1 MKSKRRLGICLAVG
15 ILVLAVSAAAAFG
28 SVNGYAR
35 YKQAVKDL
43 LLREDNF
50 TVQAQTHLSV
60 DGERLL
66 SVQMDYAKA
75 GLNSAYHSREDH
87 GGESHQE
94 YRTVLDGVRT
104 RFAGDSSFYSCE
116 SIERGEAFSNLLGY
130 DVDNEMERRLVD
142 FAETAVDLV
151 LGELKNN
158 VVQLGTEGDETIYQ
172 VRVARSQIPTLLNA
186 GLSLFVYDNVGV
198 PVSRFLTYE
207 DEIGLL
213 FQRYEAVTGETLPEE
228 FRAKYASGD
237 YDDAWYQANR
247 RLIERLDTFS
257 TDWNAPYW
265 TLFEKKDQGVLYV
278 KADGSVQ
285 DYDTVQAFLTDHP
298 EQKYHYLEYYMGGS
312 AALCDVVCTFRVNGA
327 GKLTANQ
334 IQASPCQLEAHGQ
347 RRRKPRH
354 ADGPGPDHNRLWH
367 HHRGSPGCGGPGDA
381 FLIPSS
387 LSF

>member
-265 TLFEKKDQGVLYV
+265 TLFEKKDRQRCPLRCGLHLPGERGG
-278 KADGSVQ
+278 KADRQPNTG
-285 DYDTVQAFLTDHP
+285 
-298 EQKYHYLEYYMGGS
+298 
-312 AALCDVVCTFRVNGA
+312 
-327 GKLTANQ
+327 
-334 IQASPCQLEAHGQ
+334 QLEDHGQ

>member
-142 FAETAVDLV
+142 FAETSE
-151 LGELKNN
+151 G
-158 VVQLGTEGDETIYQ
+158 GTEDEEAKSIDHLPGG
-172 VRVARSQIPTLLNA
+172 RCADPGGIRHG
-186 GLSLFVYDNVGV
+186 GL
-198 PVSRFLTYE
+198 
-207 DEIGLL
+207 
-213 FQRYEAVTGETLPEE
+213 
-228 FRAKYASGD
+228 
-237 YDDAWYQANR
+237 W
-247 RLIERLDTFS
+247 ERQ
-257 TDWNAPYW
+257 W
-265 TLFEKKDQGVLYV
+265 
-278 KADGSVQ
+278 VQ
-285 DYDTVQAFLTDHP
+285 
-298 EQKYHYLEYYMGGS
+298 
-312 AALCDVVCTFRVNGA
+312 
-327 GKLTANQ
+327 
-334 IQASPCQLEAHGQ
+334 
-347 RRRKPRH
+347 
-354 ADGPGPDHNRLWH
+354 
-367 HHRGSPGCGGPGDA
+367 
-381 FLIPSS
+381 
-387 LSF
+387 

>member
-60 DGERLL
+60 D
-66 SVQMDYAKA
+66 
-75 GLNSAYHSREDH
+75 
-87 GGESHQE
+87 
-94 YRTVLDGVRT
+94 
-104 RFAGDSSFYSCE
+104 GDSSFYSCE

-334 IQASPCQLEAHGQ
+334 NTGQLEDHGQ

>member
-151 LGELKNN
+151 VGELKNN

-213 FQRYEAVTGETLPEE
+213 FQRYEAAT
-228 FRAKYASGD
+228 
-237 YDDAWYQANR
+237 
-247 RLIERLDTFS
+247 
-257 TDWNAPYW
+257 
-265 TLFEKKDQGVLYV
+265 GVLHGRQRCPLRCGLHLPGERGG
-278 KADGSVQ
+278 KADRQPNTG
-285 DYDTVQAFLTDHP
+285 
-298 EQKYHYLEYYMGGS
+298 
-312 AALCDVVCTFRVNGA
+312 
-327 GKLTANQ
+327 
-334 IQASPCQLEAHGQ
+334 QLEDHGQ

>member
-1 MKSKRRLGICLAVG
+1 M
-15 ILVLAVSAAAAFG
+15 
-28 SVNGYAR
+28 
-35 YKQAVKDL
+35 KDL

-66 SVQMDYAKA
+66 SADGLCKT

-186 GLSLFVYDNVGV
+186 GLSLFVYDNVRCAGV
-198 PVSRFLTYE
+198 TVSHL
-207 DEIGLL
+207 
-213 FQRYEAVTGETLPEE
+213 
-228 FRAKYASGD
+228 
-237 YDDAWYQANR
+237 
-247 RLIERLDTFS
+247 
-257 TDWNAPYW
+257 
-265 TLFEKKDQGVLYV
+265 
-278 KADGSVQ
+278 
-285 DYDTVQAFLTDHP
+285 
-298 EQKYHYLEYYMGGS
+298 
-312 AALCDVVCTFRVNGA
+312 
-327 GKLTANQ
+327 
-334 IQASPCQLEAHGQ
+334 
-347 RRRKPRH
+347 
-354 ADGPGPDHNRLWH
+354 
-367 HHRGSPGCGGPGDA
+367 
-381 FLIPSS
+381 
-387 LSF
+387 

>member
-151 LGELKNN
+151 VGELKNN

-213 FQRYEAVTGETLPEE
+213 FQRYEAVTGETLPAE

-237 YDDAWYQANR
+237 YDDAW
-247 RLIERLDTFS
+247 
-257 TDWNAPYW
+257 
-265 TLFEKKDQGVLYV
+265 
-278 KADGSVQ
+278 
-285 DYDTVQAFLTDHP
+285 
-298 EQKYHYLEYYMGGS
+298 
-312 AALCDVVCTFRVNGA
+312 
-327 GKLTANQ
+327 
-334 IQASPCQLEAHGQ
+334 
-347 RRRKPRH
+347 
-354 ADGPGPDHNRLWH
+354 
-367 HHRGSPGCGGPGDA
+367 
-381 FLIPSS
+381 
-387 LSF
+387 